1 MTDVVLHIYDV
12 TNSGSEKTNSTIVQI
27 NKIFKDGIG
36 LGGIFHSAVQ
46 VFGDDEWSFGFCEQG
61 TGVFSC
67 PSGKN
72 PMYTYRESIVLGKT
86 NFSIFK
92 LNQILRELSREW
104 PGSSYDLLSKN
115 CNHFCDEFCE
125 RLGVPKLPGKHNQ
138 SHTFAVAVRSSFAWC
153 VVLACVVQGA
163 RVRGAAYLVRV
174 AAAVVVLETGV
185 RRRRRQTCRHRTGA
199 RVVPLEFT
207 CFCLC
212 SRSLSPFACENR
224 VRVGSGRP
232 NTTRWVNRFANA
244 GDTAMEVAGNTALRF
259 RQAKTEIVSAS
270 KVAYRF
276 LLGVTNNVTNNVK
289 NGPET
294 PNNSN
299 RGGSPRLQ
307 GSWLKN
313 IITNGAKPSTSSE
326 AENQNG
332 VMPLPPTREDDQA
345 LLHSSS

>member
-12 TNSGSEKTNSTIVQI
+12 TNSGSEKTNNTIVQI

-36 LGGIFHSAVQ
+36 FGGIFHSAVQ
-46 VFGDDEWSFGFCEQG
+46 VYGDDEWSFGFCEQG

-72 PMYTYRESIVLGKT
+72 PMYTFRESIDLGKT

-92 LNQILRELSREW
+92 VNQILRELSREW

-125 RLGVPKLPGKHNQ
+125 RLGVPKLPG
-138 SHTFAVAVRSSFAWC
+138 
-153 VVLACVVQGA
+153 
-163 RVRGAAYLVRV
+163 
-174 AAAVVVLETGV
+174 
-185 RRRRRQTCRHRTGA
+185 
-199 RVVPLEFT
+199 
-207 CFCLC
+207 
-212 SRSLSPFACENR
+212 
-224 VRVGSGRP
+224 
-232 NTTRWVNRFANA
+232 WVNRFANA

-289 NGPET
+289 TAPES

-299 RGGSPRLQ
+299 RGSPRLQ

-313 IITNGAKPSTSSE
+313 IIANGAKPSTSSE

-332 VMPLPPTREDDQA
+332 VVPLPPPAMREDDKA
-345 LLHSSS
+345 LLQSSSSHE